1 MRFAGADRDGAARG
15 DITVAFRR
23 WSAPRVRAGRV
34 YRTNA
39 GRLEVDAV
47 TVISESGIDDA
58 DARRAG
64 RESAEAARAALR
76 GDPADPLFRIAFHRA
91 RGPDLRA
98 ALAASGALD
107 AEEREAIRRRLE
119 RLDRSSRH
127 GAWTAATLRS
137 IADRPGTRAADLAA
151 AMQRETLPFKRD
163 VRKLKELGLTISLER
178 GYELSPRGRAYLG

>member
-1 MRFAGADRDGAARG
+1 
-15 DITVAFRR
+15 
-23 WSAPRVRAGRV
+23 V

-39 GRLEVDAV
+39 GRLEVDEV
-47 TVISESGIDDA
+47 TVISEAGIDDD

-64 RESAEAARAALR
+64 RASADAARAALR

-91 RGPDLRA
+91 AGPDLRA
-98 ALAASGALD
+98 ELAASAGLSPQ
-107 AEEREAIRRRLE
+107 EREAIARRLE
-119 RLDRSSRH
+119 RLDRASRH

-151 AMQRETLPFKRD
+151 AMQRDKPAFKRD
-163 VRKLKELGLTISLER
+163 VRKLKELGLTTSLER